1 MSLNEASRSNNQ
13 NNNGGHMF
21 QNNLHK
27 YIRLG
32 LALNK
37 AKCGYF
43 IAIFGEIKLGDIL
56 IFGLTINNTRWICIF
71 FCLLYE

>member
-1 MSLNEASRSNNQ
+1 MSLNEASSTYNH

-21 QNNLHK
+21 QINIHK
-27 YIRLG
+27 FFRLG

-37 AKCGYF
+37 AKYGYF
-43 IAIFGEIKLGDIL
+43 IAIFSEIKLGDIL
-56 IFGLTINNTRWICIF
+56 IFDLTINNTRWIRIF